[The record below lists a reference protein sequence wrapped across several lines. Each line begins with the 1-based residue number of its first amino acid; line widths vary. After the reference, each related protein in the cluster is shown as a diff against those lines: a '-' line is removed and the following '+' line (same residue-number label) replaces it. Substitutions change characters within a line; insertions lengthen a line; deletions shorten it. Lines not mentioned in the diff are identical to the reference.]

1 VAESVYERLPKLARR
16 LDAKAD
22 RAVQRQVMLAL
33 ALVGELDPDV

>member
-1 VAESVYERLPKLARR
+1 VRGAA